1 MAEENEENEAEA
13 ANEAEAE
20 AGRIKKQMAR
30 VADRLENLKLAE
42 YIELLNSPVKF
53 FWINF
58 LAGIARG
65 VGFALGMTVLAA
77 IILYF
82 LQQLMVLN
90 LPVIGDF
97 IAEIVKIVQEH
108 L

>member
-1 MAEENEENEAEA
+1 MADENENENENG
-13 ANEAEAE
+13 NENENE
-20 AGRIKKQMAR
+20 TTRLKKEMAKI
-30 VADRLENLKLAE
+30 ADRLENLKLAE
-42 YIELLNSPVKF
+42 YIELLNSPKKF

-65 VGFALGMTVLAA
+65 VGFALGMTVLAG

-82 LQQLMVLN
+82 LQQLVLLN